1 MSAPRLANKIVLIT
15 GSSAGIGRA
24 IALKFAAEHARL
36 IVCADLTPGASVK
49 NGTEADVP
57 THELIAQ
64 RMGGDS
70 ERAMFVQ
77 TDVGKEEDMKACVE
91 KATSLTGR
99 LDV

>member
-1 MSAPRLANKIVLIT
+1 MPAHRLAHKVVLVT
-15 GSSAGIGRA
+15 GSSARLGRA

-36 IVCADLTPGASVK
+36 VVCADQTPETLVK
-49 NGTEADVP
+49 TGTETDIP

-70 ERAMFVQ
+70 NKAKFVR
-77 TDVGKEEDMKACVE
+77 TDVRVKGDMKACVE
-91 KATSLTGR
+91 EATKTTGR

>member
-1 MSAPRLANKIVLIT
+1 MPAHRLANKIVLVT

-24 IALKFAAEHARL
+24 IALKFAAEQARL
-36 IVCADLTPGASVK
+36 IICADLTPGAFVK
-49 NGTEADVP
+49 NGTEANIP

-70 ERAMFVQ
+70 KRAIFVQ

-91 KATSLTGR
+91 KATNLTGR